1 MRSTIGRRRLILLL
15 AGSSLGLA
23 ACSTPQ
29 AVAPTSPPTSAPAK
43 PAAAAPA
50 ASPAAAAPAAASP
63 VAAGSPAAAGSP
75 GTAKPE
81 AGLPPGAVPGGTF
94 TIASI
99 GPLPKTVHPYPDS
112 ANYSSGWTEVAR
124 LIYGGGLIDQDANTL
139 EYTPYAA
146 KEWSISPD
154 GKTFTF
160 KLRDDLKW
168 SDGKPITV
176 DDYLFA
182 YSEAVKEENDYVGL
196 DDVQRLDSFTSPAP
210 GTLVAVLKAAMAKD
224 VAISVASGISPVPK
238 HIWQGKSWTDGAAN
252 PEILKPTV
260 VCGAYKLTELKSAE
274 SATFERNP
282 NWFNGQANFEKVII
296 KPGQQPTVAYELL
309 KSGQAQWA
317 PNIPPSQYTEAK
329 QNPAL
334 NMFEWSPANGL
345 YRLIEFNTKREP
357 LTDRKVREALSRA
370 LSREDMIQVAENGL
384 GQPQYSFINP
394 SNTKWYNPN
403 VEKYEFDMNKSKA
416 LLQEAGF
423 KLSSSTLMTPGGQP
437 VKLGVLYPVSSAPRG
452 KIAAYVQQQFK
463 ALGIDVEVKGLDA
476 NAYFEEAKKKNFD
489 ISLGSWGGGSIDPDL
504 SSKEQLR
511 SNGQQNVT
519 GFNNEKA
526 DQLIKQGAIE
536 LDEAKRK
543 QIYSDLQKLVSDE
556 LPAMYLYSATSFSP
570 MTKKVVGVQPSKLDT
585 LDVNDSMTRWAFA
598 Q

>member
-75 GTAKPE
+75 GTDKPE

-124 LIYGGGLIDQDANTL
+124 LIYGGGLIDQDANSL

-196 DDVQRLDSFTSPAP
+196 DDVQRLESFTSPAP
-210 GTLVAVLKAAMAKD
+210 
-224 VAISVASGISPVPK
+224 
-238 HIWQGKSWTDGAAN
+238 
-252 PEILKPTV
+252 
-260 VCGAYKLTELKSAE
+260 
-274 SATFERNP
+274 AT
-282 NWFNGQANFEKVII
+282 A
-296 KPGQQPTVAYELL
+296 
-309 KSGQAQWA
+309 A
-317 PNIPPSQYTEAK
+317 PNSSLMAAPGAS
-329 QNPAL
+329 
-334 NMFEWSPANGL
+334 MMRSG
-345 YRLIEFNTKREP
+345 
-357 LTDRKVREALSRA
+357 VR
-370 LSREDMIQVAENGL
+370 
-384 GQPQYSFINP
+384 
-394 SNTKWYNPN
+394 
-403 VEKYEFDMNKSKA
+403 
-416 LLQEAGF
+416 
-423 KLSSSTLMTPGGQP
+423 
-437 VKLGVLYPVSSAPRG
+437 SAPGPRR
-452 KIAAYVQQQFK
+452 
-463 ALGIDVEVKGLDA
+463 
-476 NAYFEEAKKKNFD
+476 N
-489 ISLGSWGGGSIDPDL
+489 
-504 SSKEQLR
+504 
-511 SNGQQNVT
+511 T
-519 GFNNEKA
+519 
-526 DQLIKQGAIE
+526 
-536 LDEAKRK
+536 
-543 QIYSDLQKLVSDE
+543 
-556 LPAMYLYSATSFSP
+556 
-570 MTKKVVGVQPSKLDT
+570 
-585 LDVNDSMTRWAFA
+585 
-598 Q
+598 